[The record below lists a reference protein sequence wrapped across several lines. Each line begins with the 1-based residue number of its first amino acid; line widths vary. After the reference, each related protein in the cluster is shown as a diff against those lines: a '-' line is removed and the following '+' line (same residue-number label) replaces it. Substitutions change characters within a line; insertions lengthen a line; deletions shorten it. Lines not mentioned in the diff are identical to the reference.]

1 MNEYYTRWNGHSANF
16 ATNCKCY
23 NTNNMTKEKCLA
35 MAALPLVCLN
45 ALAQRQEDHKRPNII
60 VILADDM
67 GYSDIGCYGGEI
79 NTPNIDSLA
88 RNGLRW
94 TQFYN
99 NARSCPSRAVLMTG
113 LYPHE
118 AGMGWMAAA
127 DITSPEYQ
135 GHLNNNCVTIAEAL
149 GSQGYGTYMSGKW
162 HLCTDRM
169 CKGDNKTDWP
179 LQRGFDRFYGIVEG
193 ASNYFNTIM
202 TNDNERVRKNG
213 DGFYITTSLA
223 DSASTFITR
232 HDYGKEPLFLYM
244 AFNAPHWPLHALDN
258 DIDKYRDT
266 YKAGWDILRK
276 ERFERQI
283 AMGIFPDGTVMSDR
297 DSEVPSWDS
306 LTEEQKADFSRR
318 MAIYA
323 AQVDAMDQGVG
334 KIVKALKDKG
344 QFDNTLIMFMSDNG
358 ACAEHVSSGKTKEL
372 TGKDGSYE
380 SYRRNWANLSSTP
393 YKEYKH
399 YTYEGGIASPLIVS
413 WPAGIDKKFN
423 GSWVR
428 EYGYFADIMATCL
441 DVAEAKYPKTFNGND
456 IHPLEGIS
464 LVPNFSG
471 DNTGRGMTFWE
482 HEVNIAARD
491 GKWKMV
497 VKNIEGKQWDIS
509 HPCLYDMEKDPTELN
524 DLSSKYTERVKSMLA
539 AWKEWAERVHAY
551 PLDSRGYGERQGVFK
566 RHINGGF
573 DDNLGDWE
581 TSCAVSDA
589 VAFGIDTDN
598 GINGN
603 TARIDIKATGERPAD
618 AVLKWVFPLNEPS
631 KVNIGFTYKA
641 EADNEIFF
649 RLESLKHID
658 KKPFDK
664 ALKLSRK
671 GGRFYFKNIDLE
683 EKGRYQLVFY
693 LGKARPG
700 TIWIDDVRLDFQNK
714 NVLK

>member
-1 MNEYYTRWNGHSANF
+1 M
-16 ATNCKCY
+16 TNV
-23 NTNNMTKEKCLA
+23 KCLA
-35 MAALPLVCLN
+35 MVALPFIG
-45 ALAQRQEDHKRPNII
+45 LATSAQGQNDRTRPNIV

-79 NTPNIDSLA
+79 NTPNIDNLA
-88 RNGLRW
+88 KNGIRW

-113 LYPHE
+113 LYPHQ

-169 CKGDNKTDWP
+169 CKGDNKSDWP
-179 LQRGFDRFYGIVEG
+179 RQRGFDRFYGIVEG
-193 ASNYFNTIM
+193 ASNYFNTSM

-223 DSASTFITR
+223 DSASAFIAR
-232 HDYGKEPLFLYM
+232 HDYREKPLFLYM
-244 AFNAPHWPLHALDN
+244 AFNAPHWPLHALDE
-258 DIDKYRDT
+258 DIEKYKDA
-266 YKAGWDILRK
+266 YKDGWDRLRAA
-276 ERFERQI
+276 RFERQV
-283 AMGIFPDGTVMSDR
+283 AMGLFQKGTEMSDR
-297 DSEVPSWDS
+297 DSDVPSWDS
-306 LTEEQKADFSRR
+306 LTDEQKTDFSRR

-323 AQVDAMDQGVG
+323 AQVDAMDQGIG
-334 KIVKALKDKG
+334 KIVKALKDRG

-358 ACAEHVSSGKTKEL
+358 ACAEHVSGGKTKEL

-380 SYRRNWANLSSTP
+380 SYRKNWANLSSTP

-399 YTYEGGIASPLIVS
+399 FTYEGGIASPLVVS
-413 WPAGIDKKFN
+413 WPAGIDRKYN
-423 GSWVR
+423 GTWIR

-441 DVAEAKYPKTFNGND
+441 DVAGVEYPKAFKGNE
-456 IHPLEGIS
+456 ILPLEGVS

-471 DNTGRGMTFWE
+471 KTTGRGMTFWE

-497 VKNIEGKQWDIS
+497 VKNLEGRPWDIS
-509 HPCLYDMEKDPTELN
+509 KPCLYDMETDPTELH
-524 DLSSKYTERVKSMLA
+524 DLSGKYPERVEYMFN
-539 AWKEWAERVHAY
+539 AWKMWAERVHAY

-566 RHINGGF
+566 RHINGDF
-573 DDNLGDWE
+573 ADNLGDWGMACE
-581 TSCAVSDA
+581 KPAD
-589 VAFGIDTDN
+589 VAFSIDDE
-598 GINGN
+598 INGN
-603 TARIDIKATGERPAD
+603 TARIDVRASGNRPANS
-618 AVLKWVFPLNEPS
+618 VLKWVFPLNEPS
-631 KVNIGFTYKA
+631 KVNIGFTYKSDKA
-641 EADNEIFF
+641 NEIYF
-649 RLESLKHID
+649 RLENLKDIN

-664 ALKLSRK
+664 FLKLSRK
-671 GGRFYFKNIDLE
+671 GGKFLFKDIDLPE
-683 EKGRYQLVFY
+683 SGRYQLVFY
-693 LGKARPG
+693 LGNAKPG
-700 TIWIDDVRLDFQNK
+700 TIWIDDVILDFQNK

>member
-1 MNEYYTRWNGHSANF
+1 M
-16 ATNCKCY
+16 TNVKY
-23 NTNNMTKEKCLA
+23 LA
-35 MAALPLVCLN
+35 MSALPFVG
-45 ALAQRQEDHKRPNII
+45 LAASAQGQSDRARPNIV

-79 NTPNIDSLA
+79 RTPNIDSLA
-88 RNGLRW
+88 KNGIRW

-113 LYPHE
+113 LYPHQ

-169 CKGDNKTDWP
+169 CKGNNKSDWP
-179 LQRGFDRFYGIVEG
+179 RQRGFDRFYGIVEG
-193 ASNYFNTIM
+193 ASNYFNTSM

-223 DSASTFITR
+223 DSASAFITR
-232 HDYGKEPLFLYM
+232 HDYQDRPLFLYM
-244 AFNAPHWPLHALDN
+244 AFNAPHWPLHALDE
-258 DIDKYRDT
+258 DIER
-266 YKAGWDILRK
+266 YKDAYKDGWDKLRAA
-276 ERFERQI
+276 RFERQV
-283 AMGIFPDGTVMSDR
+283 AMGLFPEGTQMSDR

-306 LTEEQKADFSRR
+306 LTDEQKTDFSRR

-323 AQVDAMDQGVG
+323 AQVDAMDQGIG
-334 KIVKALKDKG
+334 KIVQALKDKG

-399 YTYEGGIASPLIVS
+399 FTYEGGIASPLVVS
-413 WPAGIDKKFN
+413 WPAGIDRKYN
-423 GSWVR
+423 GAWIR

-441 DVAEAKYPKTFNGND
+441 DVAGVEYPKEFKGNE
-456 IHPLEGIS
+456 IHPLEGVS

-471 DNTGRGMTFWE
+471 RATGRGMTFWE
-482 HEVNIAARD
+482 HEVNIATRD

-497 VKNIEGKQWDIS
+497 VKNLEGRPWDIS
-509 HPCLYDMEKDPTELN
+509 KPCLYDMETDPTELN
-524 DLSSKYTERVKSMLA
+524 DLSEKYPERVKSMFD
-539 AWKEWAERVHAY
+539 AWERWAERVHAY
-551 PLDSRGYGERQGVFK
+551 PLDSRGYGERQGIFK
-566 RHINGGF
+566 RHINGDF
-573 DDNLGDWE
+573 ADNLGDWG
-581 TSCAVSDA
+581 TSCEKPAD
-589 VAFGIDTDN
+589 VAFSIDDE
-598 GINGN
+598 INGN
-603 TARIDIKATGERPAD
+603 TARIDVRASGNRPANS
-618 AVLKWVFPLNEPS
+618 VLKWVFPLNEPS
-631 KVNIGFTYKA
+631 KVNIGFTYKSDKA
-641 EADNEIFF
+641 NEIYF
-649 RLESLKHID
+649 RLENLKDIN

-664 ALKLSRK
+664 LLKLSRK
-671 GGRFYFKNIDLE
+671 GGQFLFKDIDLPE
-683 EKGRYQLVFY
+683 SGRYQLVFY
-693 LGKARPG
+693 LGNAKPG
-700 TIWIDDVRLDFQNK
+700 TIWIDDVILDFQNK